1 VLLVC
6 PGYTHTEFHDRAGLG
21 PTGVPEFAWQSAATV
36 VDVALRDLDRGK
48 SLSIPGALNQVA
60 AALSSVAP
68 AGVTR
73 RVAGVVIKRS
83 G

>member
-1 VLLVC
+1 M
-6 PGYTHTEFHDRAGLG
+6 
-21 PTGVPEFAWQSAATV
+21 PEFAWQSAATV

-48 SLSIPGALNQVA
+48 AVSIPGVLNQVA